1 MGIFDSLS
9 KIAKSVDSIA
19 DAAKKLSD
27 VDPSKAMERIEKAAK
42 SFAGNASGD
51 SGEASRTASSAAAKS
66 EAVKAAKPSVK
77 REYDTYHYTEDDKYT
92 VKASFMLSGDFVQS
106 ESSAA
111 EIEAIYPYAPDY
123 VDPEGEDFLPE
134 GEWDGNPYFMVSCD
148 INEVYVSVNEYL
160 ESGTVKKAQSVC
172 PANKGDMLFRA
183 EFSYY
188 GKILVCYC
196 FKSEKRDSPCGLCMV
211 YDKSVKNTAL
221 EKKLLAALDEA
232 AETFE
237 ERLEEVK

>member
-1 MGIFDSLS
+1 MGFFDSLS

-27 VDPSKAMERIEKAAK
+27 ATPSKAMEHIEKVTK
-42 SFAGNASGD
+42 SFAGNVLNN
-51 SGEASRTASSAAAKS
+51 SGEASRSVTSAAVKY
-66 EAVKAAKPSVK
+66 EAVKAAKPSVR
-77 REYDTYHYTEDDKYT
+77 REYDSFHYTGDDQYT
-92 VKASFMLSGDFVQS
+92 VKVSFMLSGDFVQS

-160 ESGTVKKAQSVC
+160 ESGTVKKAQNVC
-172 PANKGDMLFRA
+172 PANKGVMLFRA

-196 FKSEKRDSPCGLCMV
+196 FKSEKRDSPCGFCMV
-211 YDKSVKNTAL
+211 YDKSVRNTAL

>member
-1 MGIFDSLS
+1 MGFFDSLS

-27 VDPSKAMERIEKAAK
+27 VDPSKAMERIEQAAK

-51 SGEASRTASSAAAKS
+51 SGEASRSVNSKAL
-66 EAVKAAKPSVK
+66 KAAKPSVK

-160 ESGTVKKAQSVC
+160 ESGTVKKAQSVR
-172 PANKGDMLFRA
+172 PANKGDMLFNA

-237 ERLEEVK
+237 ERLEMIN